1 MLNQEAAHFG
11 CFHGPTT
18 SDTPSHPLTHSS
30 FFCKHPIRLRP
41 GDNICQMPPP
51 SRFADREERLATEG
65 REKYQGTA
73 RIKLEVLHFPQNEPR
88 ELDRKNVERLKGYF
102 KKGQCHRVGRN
113 HIPAV
118 IDQSQLSEVL
128 RDSNVS
134 VKTLLSNTDPHPM
147 LRFPAGSQLQCLHGR
162 HRIQAA
168 REFLTPRESWWTVDL
183 YLSGTCHHS
192 SRRYH

>member
-11 CFHGPTT
+11 CFHGPAT

-102 KKGQCHRVGRN
+102 KKGTSCGWISGERLSSLNWGLETTSGLWHKVGRN
-113 HIPAV
+113 
-118 IDQSQLSEVL
+118 
-128 RDSNVS
+128 
-134 VKTLLSNTDPHPM
+134 
-147 LRFPAGSQLQCLHGR
+147 
-162 HRIQAA
+162 
-168 REFLTPRESWWTVDL
+168 W
-183 YLSGTCHHS
+183 
-192 SRRYH
+192 